1 MKHAKNCTGRQRGS
15 RGFSQRGKTG
25 SEMAR
30 GRRVTAVPIS
40 ADGGASPCNGGASEA
55 RAREKL
61 ERGARET
68 RGGGARLRFKEARR
82 GEGRSHDARRP
93 GAAAVAQAHARA
105 VAESRGGQDGA
116 DKRARVVNGWTR
128 GAWAVA

>member
-1 MKHAKNCTGRQRGS
+1 M
-15 RGFSQRGKTG
+15 GFSQRGKIG

-40 ADGGASPCNGGASEA
+40 ADGGASPCDGGSSEA

-68 RGGGARLRFKEARR
+68 RGGARLRFKEARR
-82 GEGRSHDARRP
+82 EEGRSHDARRP

-105 VAESRGGQDGA
+105 VAESRGGEDGA
-116 DKRARVVNGWTR
+116 DKRARVVSG
-128 GAWAVA
+128 